1 MASVALQ
8 DVLGAPQLCGVIQE
22 TTTGIP
28 DVFPAGFWP
37 DGQTVDKNTGSYIRV
52 QGQRQN
58 SKISA
63 YGSPAERRELQN
75 VEDVPFICYH
85 SVEKIELPSATFRG
99 LIRKDSAGSNLLIDQ
114 KGADEIARQ
123 IRQARTALDN
133 LRTSAK
139 TSAFFQGNI
148 WWNNKGQLL
157 ASASGQV
164 TTASFGIPAGNQNQL
179 NVFGTGNLIS
189 APWGTASTQIEQ
201 QIMAIKQAAI
211 RLSGYPIKYAF
222 YGRNIPTYLV
232 QNNTLQ
238 QFFVR
243 NNSANPQYLATGDIP
258 NPCLGLTWVPAY
270 ESFFNDASG
279 NPQSVV
285 GDDQVIFV
293 PEPSSDWHEVVQGK
307 YDIPGSD
314 MLGNTG
320 LDLLASLETVE
331 GMFMYAN
338 LLLDP
343 VRISLIFGDTALPI
357 ITNPLVLFQATVQF

>member
-37 DGQTVDKNTGSYIRV
+37 DGATVDKDTGSYIRV

-58 SKISA
+58 AKISK
-63 YGSPAERRELQN
+63 YGAAAERRELQN
-75 VEDVPFICYH
+75 AEDVPFICIH
-85 SVEKIELPSATFRG
+85 AVEKIELPSAQFRG
-99 LIRKDSAGSNLLIDQ
+99 LIRKDSAGSNLVIDQ

-123 IRQARTALDN
+123 IRQARVAIDN

-157 ASASGQV
+157 ASSATQV

-189 APWGTASTQIEQ
+189 APWSIASTQIEQ
-201 QIMAIKQAAI
+201 QIMAIKQASI

-222 YGRNIPTYLV
+222 YGKNIPTYLV

-270 ESFFNDASG
+270 ESFFNDANG

-285 GDDQVIFV
+285 GDDQVVFT

-307 YDIPGSD
+307 YDVPGDS

-320 LDLLASLETVE
+320 LDLLAGLDTVE

-343 VRISLIFGDTALPI
+343 IRIALIFGDTMLPVI
-357 ITNPLVLFQATVQF
+357 KNPLVLFQAVTLF